1 MTKLLPA
8 WHNILREQGRPVTN
22 IPRDVATRWNST
34 FDMLAYV
41 LKHRRAVDAMT
52 QQRDL
57 GLRDLE
63 LSDHEWLIVDQ
74 LRNVLKVRGVGV

>member
-1 MTKLLPA
+1 
-8 WHNILREQGRPVTN
+8 
-22 IPRDVATRWNST
+22 
-34 FDMLAYV
+34 
-41 LKHRRAVDAMT
+41 MT